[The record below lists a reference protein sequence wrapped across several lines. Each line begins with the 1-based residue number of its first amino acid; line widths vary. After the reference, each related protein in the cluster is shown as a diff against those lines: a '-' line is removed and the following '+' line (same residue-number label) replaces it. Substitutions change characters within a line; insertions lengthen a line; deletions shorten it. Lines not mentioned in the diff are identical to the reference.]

1 MPPGIYVGTDDGLH
15 VFGSQPRLE
24 LPGRRLR
31 TLAAD
36 DDKIWA
42 LVGESEIFNA
52 GAAAIWRH
60 VTRLRN
66 VRTTSI
72 HPSGGGLLIGTY
84 GARLYRLRGQQ
95 LEPVDSF
102 DLVDGRAKW
111 HAAPGEEPSVS
122 SIGVDDDGTTFVNVR
137 IGGVPRSTDD
147 CATWEPTLDIDEDVH
162 QIIALPGDGPLLAA
176 TARGLLT
183 SWDHATT
190 WNHRALG
197 LDGTYCTAV
206 GVCNDTVVMSA
217 SEGTNGKGAAI
228 YRGGL
233 EGVRLERC
241 SRGLPDL
248 ETNIEP
254 HCLAGAGSTVVFG
267 TTTGAVYASADAGRS
282 WELLADGLPPVR
294 CVLVR
299 EERRNVW

>member
-1 MPPGIYVGTDDGLH
+1 MPAGIYVGTDDGLH
-15 VFGSQPRLE
+15 VFGSQTRLE

-31 TLAAD
+31 TLVAD
-36 DDKIWA
+36 GDKIWA

-66 VRTTSI
+66 VKTTCI
-72 HPSGGGLLIGTY
+72 HPSGDGLLIGTY
-84 GARLYRLRGQQ
+84 GAHLYRLRGQR
-95 LEPVDSF
+95 LEPVESF

-111 HAAPGEEPSVS
+111 HAASGDQPSVG
-122 SIGVDDDGTTFVNVR
+122 SIGVDDDGNTFVNVR
-137 IGGVPRSTDD
+137 IGGIPRSTDD

-176 TARGLLT
+176 TARGLST
-183 SWDHATT
+183 SWDHGGA

-206 GVCNDTVVMSA
+206 GVCNDTVVVSA

-241 SRGLPDL
+241 GKGLPDL

-254 HCLAGAGSTVVFG
+254 HCLAGAGSTIAFG

-282 WELLADGLPPVR
+282 WELLADGLPAVR

-299 EERRNVW
+299 E